1 MSNDKSDSG
10 KDIIRTNETD
20 ALGAESDEF
29 YFDNLLDDLYSLQKN
44 LLHSESSSAQD
55 AELPDIN
62 NDEDFD
68 SLEIPILTQSLN
80 QEIDDEHQS
89 RKAFDEAQHHLFE
102 KSELQENSEGQVQLD
117 NEQVNAIVNKLM
129 NKLKPKVEQ
138 LLREKIRAKVIKRFN
153 QQN

>member
-1 MSNDKSDSG
+1 VSNHNPDSSEDQDG
-10 KDIIRTNETD
+10 ATNPPSAD
-20 ALGAESDEF
+20 SDEF

-44 LLHSESSSAQD
+44 LFHSEPGKAQET
-55 AELPDIN
+55 ELPEIN

-80 QEIDDEHQS
+80 QEIDSEHQS
-89 RKAFDEAQHHLFE
+89 RKAFNEAQHHLFE
-102 KSELQENSEGQVQLD
+102 KPELDQDQYGQAQLD

-138 LLREKIRAKVIKRFN
+138 LLREKIRAKVIERFN